1 MLDGLATPWF
11 DRALGRLEP
20 RRGDRLLSLDPRL
33 QDVVALRAAIGG
45 EGELTVVI
53 GDEELAEELAARE
66 LPQLRIYAHQ
76 IDGDERFG
84 TFDAALVAPHVG
96 PAARPER
103 YAQLLR
109 GNLRLGGRFVV
120 DLPGVEMVP
129 DLHAAWLETGWD
141 EERLAPMSG
150 PAEAELLDALREA
163 GLRNVDGAMSSHI
176 LQAPSAAELVAAYA
190 ADLGLEDGD
199 VVELAHGVVRR
210 RQESGP
216 LEVLVHR
223 TQASGQR

>member
-1 MLDGLATPWF
+1 MLDGLLTPWF

-20 RRGDRLLSLDPRL
+20 RRGDRLLSMEPRL
-33 QDVVALRAAIGG
+33 QDIVALRAAIGG
-45 EGELTVVI
+45 EGELTVVLS
-53 GDEELAEELAARE
+53 DEELAEELAARE
-66 LPQLRIYAHQ
+66 LPQLRIYAHRVE
-76 IDGDERFG
+76 GDERFG

-96 PAARPER
+96 PVPPPER

-120 DLPGVEMVP
+120 DLPGAEMVP

-150 PAEAELLDALREA
+150 PAGADLLDALRDA

-190 ADLGLEDGD
+190 TDLGLEDDD

-223 TQASGQR
+223 AQATGQR